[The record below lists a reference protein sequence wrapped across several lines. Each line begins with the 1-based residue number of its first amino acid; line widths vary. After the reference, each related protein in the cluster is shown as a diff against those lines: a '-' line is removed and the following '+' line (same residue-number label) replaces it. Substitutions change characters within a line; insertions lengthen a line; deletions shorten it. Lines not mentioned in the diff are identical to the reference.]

1 MPMIDRVSGIVVAV
15 EPAAAVID
23 LGGIAFR
30 VEVSPFCAEALEV
43 GTKTTLLTQFM
54 LIGQDTQPKLFGFRS
69 AEARQLFLLLRRVSG
84 IGPSTALRILS
95 AQPTP
100 AEVAAA
106 IAREDA
112 AGIKVKGVGPKTAKR
127 VIAELKDK
135 VGAVLACLPDLTAS
149 QRQRRPARSGRGD
162 PEMED
167 AFLALTGLEYDPGR
181 ARTLLDSIRADN
193 ADASADELIREI
205 LLRG

>member
-1 MPMIDRVSGIVVAV
+1 MIDRVSGIVVAI
-15 EPAAAVID
+15 EPAAAIID

-30 VEVSPFCAEALEV
+30 VEVSPLCAEGLEV

-149 QRQRRPARSGRGD
+149 QKRRRPIRSAND
-162 PEMED
+162 PAVED
-167 AFLALTGLEYDPGR
+167 AFLALTGMEYDPAR
-181 ARTLLDSIRADN
+181 ARTLLDAIRADK
-193 ADASADELIREI
+193 ADAGADELVREV